1 MNILR
6 RVLMKGLAGI
16 AIIAGVGSVIAM
28 AILTG
33 VEMAYAGSGGIVLDY
48 DEQTHLVFMR
58 EEEKLAR
65 DVYIKP
71 GDMYP
76 EHPIFGNIDDSEQQH
91 TDAVNAMIE
100 KYGLQDPGTNDNV
113 GVYTGKTMA
122 GTLPR
127 SLTS

>member
-1 MNILR
+1 
-6 RVLMKGLAGI
+6 MKGLAGI

-33 VEMAYAGSGGIVLDY
+33 VKVAYADTGGIVLDY
-48 DEQTHLVFMR
+48 NEQTHLAFMR

-65 DVYIKP
+65 DVYMKL

-91 TDAVNAMIE
+91 TDAVKAMIE
-100 KYGLQDPGTNDNV
+100 KYGLQDPSTNDNV
-113 GVYTGKTMA
+113 GVYTG
-122 GTLPR
+122 
-127 SLTS
+127 